1 MPDELDLFANLP
13 TPESR
18 VAELRQLIDHH
29 NRLYYTAAEPE
40 ISDAEYDK
48 LFRELENLEKRH
60 PALADPNSPT
70 QRVGAKP
77 LDGFSQIQHPV
88 PMLSIDDVFELKDS
102 DTPEAE
108 LIAFYKRLQKNLGRE
123 EITVT
128 LEPKIDGVAVSLFY
142 ENGSLK
148 YAATRGDGTTGDDV
162 TQNVRTIRNIPL
174 TLKTKEG
181 LPLAAQQPEP
191 EIHFSPPPSPN
202 SLAEDETPYQT
213 SAPAT
218 GIDFESILPYETTHE
233 HAAENAPIPGTH
245 PQGSPQS
252 LARRL
257 QEDSAGN
264 HGDNVAQR
272 IRRET
277 ESILEWGTHTRRLL
291 NLQEITRLTEGWI
304 KLAGQSEHTVFL
316 AEKYLRVVKFTL
328 PPNFG
333 AQGSVRYL
341 RNIVACNRIFGD
353 DIWFHGILLTE
364 QGPAFVISQP
374 YVDGTEPSSGEIDD
388 WFTNQGYESKGH
400 NRWFHPVTGV
410 DVADAHTGNL
420 IKSSDGELIP
430 IDLQVLKEGESF
442 KIQNSKFKLPA
453 ILEIRGEIFM
463 PNSAFAAM
471 NEERD
476 EAGLPTFAN
485 PRNATAGTLK
495 QLDPKIVA
503 TRPLAFLAHGLGA
516 YEGELLET
524 ETDFHDLLDS
534 LSIPRN
540 EPVRIARNLG
550 ELLAGVK
557 FFSQHRHDIDHA
569 TDGVV
574 VKVLDRAERE
584 QLGATS
590 RAPRWAAAYKFLP
603 EQKET
608 TLRSISIQVG
618 RTGVLT
624 PVAELDPVLISGS
637 TVSRATLHNQDEI
650 TKKGIYIGA
659 KVLVEKAGE
668 IIPAIVKVIDPDP
681 AIPPFSLYDF
691 VAGKCP
697 SCQAPITQEDGF
709 VAWRCTNFECPA
721 QAVTAISHFAARKA
735 LDIDGLGETVAEALV
750 RHGHAKS
757 PLDLFSLTEE
767 TLANLNLGTEE
778 SPRRFGEK
786 NAAKVIAALEAA
798 RAKPLH
804 KWLFAMG
811 IRQLGES
818 AAKEL
823 TRLILELKEIPDSI
837 TLHNIAE
844 RGFKDTWLKKFPAN
858 PKKEKIDPQE
868 KLRRTKIAEEYRS
881 DVKKLTDE
889 LKPFSISSEL
899 GGVSAQNTLEYFTSE
914 AGELVLKK
922 LSEFGINPISDNYAP
937 IAKEPTVKKNQ
948 TRTTATNRQK
958 KILTFF
964 RISFSPSISTGAAG
978 WEISALMENEEN
990 REKWRKYL
998 YLTNDY
1004 DSESSV
1010 PAHYDTKELDNV
1022 IIPEDWSSSVARQ
1035 GVYDEIVE
1043 QEMSSGAPF
1052 DDPAPEI
1059 DFEGTSFLFTG
1070 KFEYGT
1076 REACQAAVVERGG
1089 SSPSQ
1094 QSVSRA
1100 IDYLVI
1106 GSGGSKSWK
1115 RGSYGNKIE
1124 AAIIS
1129 RRSHGT
1135 PAIVSEEHW
1144 VEQLSK

>member
-1 MPDELDLFANLP
+1 MPDELDLFANFP
-13 TPESR
+13 TPDSR

-29 NRLYYTAAEPE
+29 NRLYYTDAEPE

-174 TLKTKEG
+174 TLSSG
-181 LPLAAQQPEP
+181 DLRSPISD
-191 EIHFSPPPSPN
+191 IHFSPPPSTN
-202 SLAEDETPYQT
+202 SLAEDETPYRAST
-213 SAPAT
+213 PAT
-218 GIDFESILPYETTHE
+218 GIAFESILPYETTHE
-233 HAAENAPIPGTH
+233 HAPENAPVPRTH

-430 IDLQVLKEGESF
+430 IDLQVLKEGENF
-442 KIQNSKFKLPA
+442 KIQNSKFKIPA

-516 YEGELLET
+516 YEGEFLET

-608 TLRSISIQVG
+608 TLRDISIQVG

-750 RHGHAKS
+750 RHGLAKS
-757 PLDLFSLTEE
+757 PLDLFSLTVE

-823 TRLILELKEIPDSI
+823 SRLHPCLTDLPASEILAELHTDTR
-837 TLHNIAE
+837 A
-844 RGFKDTWLKKFPAN
+844 
-858 PKKEKIDPQE
+858 
-868 KLRRTKIAEEYRS
+868 
-881 DVKKLTDE
+881 DVKKKNPKLEHYSITGDVGHAVAESTLT
-889 LKPFSISSEL
+889 F
-899 GGVSAQNTLEYFTSE
+899 FRSE
-914 AGELVLKK
+914 AGQRTLQRIAEL
-922 LSEFGINPISDNYAP
+922 GINPTSDNYAP
-937 IAKEPTVKKNQ
+937 K
-948 TRTTATNRQK
+948 
-958 KILTFF
+958 
-964 RISFSPSISTGAAG
+964 
-978 WEISALMENEEN
+978 
-990 REKWRKYL
+990 
-998 YLTNDY
+998 
-1004 DSESSV
+1004 
-1010 PAHYDTKELDNV
+1010 PAE
-1022 IIPEDWSSSVARQ
+1022 
-1035 GVYDEIVE
+1035 
-1043 QEMSSGAPF
+1043 APHL
-1052 DDPAPEI
+1052 P
-1059 DFEGTSFLFTG
+1059 FTG
-1070 KFEYGT
+1070 KTFVITGT
-1076 REACQAAVVERGG
+1076 LSQDRDHFKTLIEKNGG
-1089 SSPSQ
+1089 KVSG
-1094 QSVSRA
+1094 SVSKNT
-1100 IDYLVI
+1100 DYLLA
-1106 GSGGSKSWK
+1106 GEAAGSKLEK
-1115 RGSYGNKIE
+1115 AR
-1124 AAIIS
+1124 
-1129 RRSHGT
+1129 
-1135 PAIVSEEHW
+1135 
-1144 VEQLSK
+1144 QLGVAVLDEPTFGALL

>member
-1 MPDELDLFANLP
+1 MPDELDLFANFP
-13 TPESR
+13 TPDSR

-29 NRLYYTAAEPE
+29 NRLYYTDAEPE

-128 LEPKIDGVAVSLFY
+128 LEPKIDGVAVSLCY

-174 TLKTKEG
+174 TLKAKEG

-191 EIHFSPPPSPN
+191 ELHFSPPPSPN
-202 SLAEDETPYQT
+202 SLAEDETPYRT

-233 HAAENAPIPGTH
+233 HAAENAPVPGTH

-316 AEKYLRVVKFTL
+316 AERFERVVKFTL

-430 IDLQVLKEGESF
+430 IDLQVLNEGEKF
-442 KIQNSKFKLPA
+442 KIQNSKFKIPA

-524 ETDFHDLLDS
+524 ETDFHELLDS

-608 TLRSISIQVG
+608 TLRDISIQVG

-757 PLDLFSLTEE
+757 PLDLFSLTVE

-823 TRLILELKEIPDSI
+823 SRLHSCLTDLPASEILAELHTDTR
-837 TLHNIAE
+837 A
-844 RGFKDTWLKKFPAN
+844 
-858 PKKEKIDPQE
+858 
-868 KLRRTKIAEEYRS
+868 
-881 DVKKLTDE
+881 DVKKKNPKLEHYSITGDVGPAVAESTLT
-889 LKPFSISSEL
+889 F
-899 GGVSAQNTLEYFTSE
+899 FRSE
-914 AGELVLKK
+914 AGQRTLQRFAEL
-922 LSEFGINPISDNYAP
+922 GINPTSDNYAP
-937 IAKEPTVKKNQ
+937 K
-948 TRTTATNRQK
+948 
-958 KILTFF
+958 
-964 RISFSPSISTGAAG
+964 
-978 WEISALMENEEN
+978 
-990 REKWRKYL
+990 
-998 YLTNDY
+998 
-1004 DSESSV
+1004 
-1010 PAHYDTKELDNV
+1010 PAE
-1022 IIPEDWSSSVARQ
+1022 
-1035 GVYDEIVE
+1035 
-1043 QEMSSGAPF
+1043 APHL
-1052 DDPAPEI
+1052 P
-1059 DFEGTSFLFTG
+1059 FTG
-1070 KFEYGT
+1070 KTFVITGT
-1076 REACQAAVVERGG
+1076 LSQDRDHFKTLIEKNGG
-1089 SSPSQ
+1089 KVSG
-1094 QSVSRA
+1094 SVSKNT
-1100 IDYLVI
+1100 DYLLA
-1106 GSGGSKSWK
+1106 GEAAGSKLEK
-1115 RGSYGNKIE
+1115 ARQLGLAVLDE
-1124 AAIIS
+1124 
-1129 RRSHGT
+1129 
-1135 PAIVSEEHW
+1135 PAFGA
-1144 VEQLSK
+1144 LL